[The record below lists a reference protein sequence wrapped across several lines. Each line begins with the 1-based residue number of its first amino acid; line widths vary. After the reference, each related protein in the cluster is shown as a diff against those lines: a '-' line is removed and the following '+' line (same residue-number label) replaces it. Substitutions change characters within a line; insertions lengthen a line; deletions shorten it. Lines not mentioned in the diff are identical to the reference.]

1 MGNNERNNLWFKS
14 SGNPA
19 FNQEILAENVI
30 DVPNGEVMT
39 VNGAINKTAIC
50 LLLVIMAGAFVWN
63 LALKGY
69 MDMVHS
75 FTVISAIAAFIMG
88 IVIIFKRQSQA
99 IQFLV
104 PVYALLEGAFLGG
117 VSFMFETLFP
127 GIVLTAVKA
136 TVLCVAVMLFLF
148 KTGIIKVTDKLRAA
162 IIMCTIT
169 IAGIYLIDI
178 LLSFFGIRVPFLYS
192 TSPVGIGVSVLVVI
206 VAAFNL
212 LLDFDF
218 IYQASQRFMPK
229 FIEWY
234 GAFGLMVTIVWLYIE
249 LLKLLAKLQ
258 RRD

>member
-148 KTGIIKVTDKLRAA
+148 KTGIIKITDKLRAA

-169 IAGIYLIDI
+169 SAGIYLIDI